1 MKKMTDNMEEA
12 TNKKYSAYNAIY
24 SVDIESRIK
33 NIFWGLFITMIC
45 ILFVPWTQNINTSGI
60 VTTQFQEQRP
70 QQINSVIPGKIIK
83 WWVKE
88 GDFVQK
94 GDTIVELADTKDDYL
109 DPRLIERTN
118 DQLIAK
124 KQKVDF
130 YDNKI
135 SSINGQ
141 LIAIEAGFKLK
152 ESSIRNKIQ
161 QLERKI
167 LIDSAELA
175 AAKIDLEVGTN
186 QFNRAGKML
195 NDGIISLVDYERRT
209 QSFNKAKAGFQE
221 KQQKFLNTKQDVL
234 IARIELNTLKQD
246 VNDKLFKL
254 KGEIASS
261 NTEKST
267 VIAEVAKNENE
278 LSNYRIRGSQ
288 KWLVAPQTGQIIKA
302 KKAGI
307 NEIVKE
313 GEMIVEIVPNV
324 FLYAVELFV
333 KPMDLALLNKG
344 QDVRLQFDGYPA
356 IVFSGWPSSS
366 YGTFA
371 GKISAI
377 ETNRSESGKFR
388 VLIIPDQTVKKWPTN
403 LKIGTGA
410 KGFALLNDVP
420 IWYELWRQ
428 LNGFPPDFYT
438 VEVKGKEKEKGKE
451 RETNEK

>member
-1 MKKMTDNMEEA
+1 MKKELDTIDEE
-12 TNKKYSAYNAIY
+12 TGKKYSAYNSIY
-24 SVDIESRIK
+24 SVDIETRIK
-33 NIFWGLFITMIC
+33 NIFWGLFFVLVF

-70 QQINSVIPGKIIK
+70 QQINSIIPGKIIK

-118 DQLIAK
+118 DQLTAK

-130 YDNKI
+130 YDSKI
-135 SSINGQ
+135 TNINGQ
-141 LIAIEAGFKLK
+141 LVAIEAGFKLQEAAIK
-152 ESSIRNKIQ
+152 NKIQ

-167 LIDSAELA
+167 LIDSAELS

-186 QFNRAGKML
+186 QYNRAGKML

-234 IARIELNTLKQD
+234 IARIDLNSLKQE

-254 KGEIASS
+254 KGDIANS

-288 KWLVAPQTGQIIKA
+288 KWLLAPQTGQIIKA

-313 GEMIVEIVPNV
+313 GEMIVEIVPNS
-324 FLYAVELFV
+324 FKYAVELFV
-333 KPMDLALLNKG
+333 KPMDLALINKG

-356 IVFSGWPSSS
+356 IVFSGWPNSS

-377 ETNRSESGKFR
+377 ETNRNENGQFR
-388 VLIIPDQTVKKWPTN
+388 VLIIPDMTEKNWPSN

-410 KGFALLNDVP
+410 QGFALLNDVP

-438 VEVKGKEKEKGKE
+438 LEVKGKDVKA
-451 RETNEK
+451 NEKK

>member
-1 MKKMTDNMEEA
+1 MKKVLDNIDEE
-12 TNKKYSAYNAIY
+12 TGKKYSAYNSIY

-33 NIFWGLFITMIC
+33 NIFWGLFFVLVF

-70 QQINSVIPGKIIK
+70 QQINSIIPGKIIK

-130 YDNKI
+130 YDSKI
-135 SSINGQ
+135 TNIKGQ
-141 LIAIEAGFKLK
+141 IVAIEEGFKLK
-152 ESSIRNKIQ
+152 ESAIRNKIQ

-167 LIDSAELA
+167 LIDSAELS

-186 QFNRAGKML
+186 QYNRAGKML

-254 KGEIASS
+254 KGDIANS

-307 NEIVKE
+307 NEIV
-313 GEMIVEIVPNV
+313 
-324 FLYAVELFV
+324 
-333 KPMDLALLNKG
+333 
-344 QDVRLQFDGYPA
+344 
-356 IVFSGWPSSS
+356 
-366 YGTFA
+366 
-371 GKISAI
+371 
-377 ETNRSESGKFR
+377 
-388 VLIIPDQTVKKWPTN
+388 TN

-410 KGFALLNDVP
+410 QGFALLNDVP

-438 VEVKGKEKEKGKE
+438 LEVKGKDIKA
-451 RETNEK
+451 NEKK

>member
-1 MKKMTDNMEEA
+1 MKKEFDPIDEA
-12 TNKKYSAYNAIY
+12 ISKKYSAYNAIY
-24 SVDIESRIK
+24 SVDVESRIK
-33 NIFWGLFITMIC
+33 NIFWGLFFGLLF
-45 ILFVPWTQNINTSGI
+45 ILFVPWTQNINTSGV
-60 VTTQFQEQRP
+60 VTTQYQEQRP
-70 QQINSVIPGKIIK
+70 QQINSIIHGKIIK

-130 YDNKI
+130 YDTKI
-135 SSINGQ
+135 TNINGQ
-141 LIAIEAGFKLK
+141 LVAIEAGFKLK
-152 ESSIRNKIQ
+152 EAAIKNKIQ

-175 AAKIDLEVGTN
+175 AANIDLEVSTN
-186 QFNRAGKML
+186 QFNRAGKMW

-234 IARIELNTLKQD
+234 IGKIELNTLKQD

-254 KGEIASS
+254 KGDIANS
-261 NTEKST
+261 NSEKST
-267 VIAEVAKNENE
+267 VLAEVAKNENE

-288 KWLVAPQTGQIIKA
+288 KWLLAPQTGQIIKA

-313 GEMIVEIVPNV
+313 GEMIVEIVPNT

-344 QDVRLQFDGYPA
+344 QDIRLQFDGYPA
-356 IVFSGWPSSS
+356 IVFSGWPNSS

-377 ETNRSESGKFR
+377 ETNRNEYGKFR
-388 VLIIPDQTVKKWPTN
+388 VLIVPDDKEKRWPVN
-403 LKIGTGA
+403 LKIGTGTQ
-410 KGFALLNDVP
+410 GFALLNNVP

-438 VEVKGKEKEKGKE
+438 VEVKGKDTK
-451 RETNEK
+451 TNEKK

>member
-1 MKKMTDNMEEA
+1 MKKVLDNIDEE
-12 TNKKYSAYNAIY
+12 TGKKYSAYNSIY

-33 NIFWGLFITMIC
+33 NIFWGLFFVLIF

-70 QQINSVIPGKIIK
+70 QQINSIIPGKIIK

-124 KQKVDF
+124 KQKVEF

-135 SSINGQ
+135 TNIKGQ
-141 LIAIEAGFKLK
+141 IIAIEEGFKLK
-152 ESSIRNKIQ
+152 EAAIRNKIQ

-175 AAKIDLEVGTN
+175 AANVDLQVGTN
-186 QFNRAGKML
+186 QYNRAGKML

-234 IARIELNTLKQD
+234 IARIDLNTLKQD

-254 KGEIASS
+254 KGDIANS

-288 KWLVAPQTGQIIKA
+288 KWLLAPQTGQIIKA

-313 GEMIVEIVPNV
+313 GEMIVEIVPNS

-333 KPMDLALLNKG
+333 KPMDLALINKG

-356 IVFSGWPSSS
+356 IVFSGWPNSS

-377 ETNRSESGKFR
+377 ETNRNENGQFR
-388 VLIIPDQTVKKWPTN
+388 VLIIPDMTEKNWPSN

-410 KGFALLNDVP
+410 QGFALLNDVP

-438 VEVKGKEKEKGKE
+438 IEVKGKDIKA
-451 RETNEK
+451 NEKK

>member
-1 MKKMTDNMEEA
+1 MKKVLDNIDEE
-12 TNKKYSAYNAIY
+12 TGKKYSAYNSIY

-33 NIFWGLFITMIC
+33 NIFWGLFFVLVF

-70 QQINSVIPGKIIK
+70 QQINSIIPGKIIK

-135 SSINGQ
+135 TNIKGQ
-141 LIAIEAGFKLK
+141 LVAIEEGFKLK
-152 ESSIRNKIQ
+152 EAAIKNKIQ

-167 LIDSAELA
+167 LIDSAELS

-186 QFNRAGKML
+186 QYNRAGKML

-254 KGEIASS
+254 KGDIANS

-288 KWLVAPQTGQIIKA
+288 KWLLAPQTGQIIKA

-313 GEMIVEIVPNV
+313 GEMIVEIVPNS

-333 KPMDLALLNKG
+333 KPMDLALINKG

-356 IVFSGWPSSS
+356 IVFSGWPNSS

-377 ETNRSESGKFR
+377 ETNRNENGQFR
-388 VLIIPDQTVKKWPTN
+388 VLIIPDMTEKNWPSN

-410 KGFALLNDVP
+410 QGFALLNDVP

-438 VEVKGKEKEKGKE
+438 LEVKGKDIKA
-451 RETNEK
+451 NEKK

>member
-1 MKKMTDNMEEA
+1 MKKVLDNIDEE
-12 TNKKYSAYNAIY
+12 TGKKYSAYNSIY

-33 NIFWGLFITMIC
+33 NIFWGLFFVLVF

-70 QQINSVIPGKIIK
+70 QQINSIIPGKIIK

-130 YDNKI
+130 YDSKI
-135 SSINGQ
+135 INIKGQ
-141 LIAIEAGFKLK
+141 IVAIEEGFKLK
-152 ESSIRNKIQ
+152 ESAIRNKIQ

-167 LIDSAELA
+167 LIDSAELS

-186 QFNRAGKML
+186 QYNRAGKML

-254 KGEIASS
+254 KGDIANS

-278 LSNYRIRGSQ
+278 LSNYRIRGGQ

-313 GEMIVEIVPNV
+313 GEMIVEIVPNS
-324 FLYAVELFV
+324 FKYAVELFV
-333 KPMDLALLNKG
+333 KPMDLALINKG

-356 IVFSGWPSSS
+356 IVFSGWPNSS

-377 ETNRSESGKFR
+377 ETNRNENGQFR
-388 VLIIPDQTVKKWPTN
+388 VLIIPDMTEKNWPSN

-410 KGFALLNDVP
+410 QGFALLNDVP

-438 VEVKGKEKEKGKE
+438 LEVKGKDIKA
-451 RETNEK
+451 NEKK

>member
-1 MKKMTDNMEEA
+1 MKKVLDNIDEE
-12 TNKKYSAYNAIY
+12 TGKKYSAYNSIY

-33 NIFWGLFITMIC
+33 NIFWGLFFVLVF

-70 QQINSVIPGKIIK
+70 QQINSIIPGKIIK

-130 YDNKI
+130 YDSKI
-135 SSINGQ
+135 TNIKGQ
-141 LIAIEAGFKLK
+141 IIAIEEGFKLK
-152 ESSIRNKIQ
+152 ESAIRNKIQ

-167 LIDSAELA
+167 LIDSAELS

-186 QFNRAGKML
+186 QYNRAGKML

-254 KGEIASS
+254 KGDIANS
-261 NTEKST
+261 NSEKST

-278 LSNYRIRGSQ
+278 LSNYRIRGGQ

-313 GEMIVEIVPNV
+313 GEMIVEIVPNS
-324 FLYAVELFV
+324 FKYAVELFV
-333 KPMDLALLNKG
+333 KPMDLALINKG

-356 IVFSGWPSSS
+356 IVFSGWPNSS

-377 ETNRSESGKFR
+377 ETNRNENGQFR
-388 VLIIPDQTVKKWPTN
+388 VLIIPDMTEKNWPSN

-410 KGFALLNDVP
+410 QGFALLNDVP

-438 VEVKGKEKEKGKE
+438 LEVKGKDIKA
-451 RETNEK
+451 NEKK

>member
-1 MKKMTDNMEEA
+1 MKKVLDNIDEE
-12 TNKKYSAYNAIY
+12 TGKKYSAYNSIY

-33 NIFWGLFITMIC
+33 NIFWGLFFVLVF

-70 QQINSVIPGKIIK
+70 QQINSIIPGKIIK

-88 GDFVQK
+88 GDYVQK

-109 DPRLIERTN
+109 NPRLIERTN

-135 SSINGQ
+135 TNIKGQ
-141 LIAIEAGFKLK
+141 LVAIEEGFKLK
-152 ESSIRNKIQ
+152 EAAIKNKIQ

-167 LIDSAELA
+167 LIDSAELS

-186 QFNRAGKML
+186 QYNRAGKML

-254 KGEIASS
+254 KGDIANS

-278 LSNYRIRGSQ
+278 LSNYRIRGTQ
-288 KWLVAPQTGQIIKA
+288 KWLLAPQTGQIIKA

-313 GEMIVEIVPNV
+313 GEMIVEIVPNS
-324 FLYAVELFV
+324 FKYAVELFV
-333 KPMDLALLNKG
+333 KPMDLALINKG

-356 IVFSGWPSSS
+356 IVFSGWPNSS

-377 ETNRSESGKFR
+377 ETNRNENGQFR
-388 VLIIPDQTVKKWPTN
+388 VLIIPDMKEKNWPSN

-410 KGFALLNDVP
+410 QGFALLNDVP

-438 VEVKGKEKEKGKE
+438 IEVKGKDIKA
-451 RETNEK
+451 NEKK

>member
-1 MKKMTDNMEEA
+1 MKKMIDNTEEA
-12 TNKKYSAYNAIY
+12 ASKKYSAYNAIY

-33 NIFWGLFITMIC
+33 NIFWGLFFVLVF

-70 QQINSVIPGKIIK
+70 QQINSIIPGKIIK

-118 DQLIAK
+118 DQLVAK

-130 YDNKI
+130 YDSKI
-135 SSINGQ
+135 TNIKGQ
-141 LIAIEAGFKLK
+141 LVAIEEGFKLK
-152 ESSIRNKIQ
+152 EAAIKNKIQ

-186 QFNRAGKML
+186 QYNRAGKML

-246 VNDKLFKL
+246 INDKLFKL
-254 KGEIASS
+254 KGDIANS

-278 LSNYRIRGSQ
+278 LSNYRIRGGQ
-288 KWLVAPQTGQIIKA
+288 KWLLAPQTGQIIKA

-313 GEMIVEIVPNV
+313 GEMIVEIVPNS
-324 FLYAVELFV
+324 FKYAVELFV
-333 KPMDLALLNKG
+333 KPMDLALINKG

-356 IVFSGWPSSS
+356 IVFSGWPNSS
-366 YGTFA
+366 YGTFS

-377 ETNRSESGKFR
+377 ETNRNENGQFR
-388 VLIIPDQTVKKWPTN
+388 VLIIPDMTEKNWPSN

-410 KGFALLNDVP
+410 QGFALLNDVP

-438 VEVKGKEKEKGKE
+438 IEIKGKDIKK
-451 RETNEK
+451 NEKK

>member
-1 MKKMTDNMEEA
+1 MKNMNNNIEEA
-12 TNKKYSAYNAIY
+12 TSKEYSAYKAIY
-24 SVDIESRIK
+24 SVDTESRIK
-33 NIFWGLFITMIC
+33 NIFWGLFILLLI
-45 ILFVPWTQNINTSGI
+45 ILFVPWTQNINTSGV
-60 VTTQFQEQRP
+60 VTTQYQEQRP
-70 QQINSVIPGKIIK
+70 QQINSIIPGKIIK

-130 YDNKI
+130 YDTKI
-135 SSINGQ
+135 SNINGQ

-152 ESSIRNKIQ
+152 EASIRNKIQ

-288 KWLVAPQTGQIIKA
+288 KWLLAPQTGQIIKA

-313 GEMIVEIVPNV
+313 GELIVEIVPNV

-356 IVFSGWPSSS
+356 IVFTGWPNSS

-377 ETNRSESGKFR
+377 ETNRNESGKFR
-388 VLIIPDQTVKKWPTN
+388 VLIVPDQSEKKWPTN
-403 LKIGTGA
+403 LKIGTGV

-438 VEVKGKEKEKGKE
+438 VEVKGKDIK
-451 RETNEK
+451 TNEK

>member
-1 MKKMTDNMEEA
+1 MKKVLDNIEEE
-12 TNKKYSAYNAIY
+12 TGKKYSAYNSIY

-33 NIFWGLFITMIC
+33 NIFWGLFFVLIF

-70 QQINSVIPGKIIK
+70 QQINSIIPGKIIK

-124 KQKVDF
+124 KQKVEF

-135 SSINGQ
+135 TNIKGQ
-141 LIAIEAGFKLK
+141 IIAIEEGFKLK
-152 ESSIRNKIQ
+152 EAAIRNKIQ

-175 AAKIDLEVGTN
+175 AANVDLQVGTN
-186 QFNRAGKML
+186 QYNRAGKML

-234 IARIELNTLKQD
+234 IARIDLNTLKQD

-254 KGEIASS
+254 KGDIANS

-288 KWLVAPQTGQIIKA
+288 KWLLAPQTGQIIKA

-313 GEMIVEIVPNV
+313 GEMIVEIVPNS

-333 KPMDLALLNKG
+333 KPMDLALINKG

-356 IVFSGWPSSS
+356 IVFSGWPNSS

-377 ETNRSESGKFR
+377 ETNRNENGQFR
-388 VLIIPDQTVKKWPTN
+388 VLIIPDQKEKNWPSN

-410 KGFALLNDVP
+410 QGFALLNDVP

-438 VEVKGKEKEKGKE
+438 IEVKGKDIKA
-451 RETNEK
+451 NEKK

>member
-1 MKKMTDNMEEA
+1 MIDNTEEA
-12 TNKKYSAYNAIY
+12 ASKKYSAYNAIY

-33 NIFWGLFITMIC
+33 NIFWVLFFVLVF

-70 QQINSVIPGKIIK
+70 QQINSIIPGKIIK

-118 DQLIAK
+118 DQLVAK

-130 YDNKI
+130 YDSKI
-135 SSINGQ
+135 TNIKGQ
-141 LIAIEAGFKLK
+141 LVAIEEGFKLK
-152 ESSIRNKIQ
+152 EAAIKNKIQ

-186 QFNRAGKML
+186 QYNRAGKML

-246 VNDKLFKL
+246 INDKLFKL
-254 KGEIASS
+254 KGDIANS

-278 LSNYRIRGSQ
+278 LSNYRIRGGQ
-288 KWLVAPQTGQIIKA
+288 KWLLAPQTGQIIKA

-313 GEMIVEIVPNV
+313 GEMIVEIVPNS
-324 FLYAVELFV
+324 FKYAVELFV
-333 KPMDLALLNKG
+333 KPMDLALINKG

-356 IVFSGWPSSS
+356 IVFSGWPNSS

-377 ETNRSESGKFR
+377 ETNRNENGQFR
-388 VLIIPDQTVKKWPTN
+388 VLIIPDMTEKNWPSN

-410 KGFALLNDVP
+410 QGFALLNDVP

-438 VEVKGKEKEKGKE
+438 IEVKGKDIKK
-451 RETNEK
+451 NEKK

>member
-1 MKKMTDNMEEA
+1 MKKEIDTIDEE
-12 TNKKYSAYNAIY
+12 TGKKYSAYNSIY
-24 SVDIESRIK
+24 SVDIETRIK
-33 NIFWGLFITMIC
+33 NIFWGLFFVLVF

-70 QQINSVIPGKIIK
+70 QQINSIIPGKIIK

-118 DQLIAK
+118 DQLTAK

-130 YDNKI
+130 YDSKI
-135 SSINGQ
+135 TNINGQ
-141 LIAIEAGFKLK
+141 LVAIEAGFKLQEAAIK
-152 ESSIRNKIQ
+152 NKIQ

-167 LIDSAELA
+167 LIDSAELS

-186 QFNRAGKML
+186 QYNRAGKML

-234 IARIELNTLKQD
+234 IARIDLNSLKQE

-254 KGEIASS
+254 KGDIANS

-288 KWLVAPQTGQIIKA
+288 KWLLAPQTGQIIKA
-302 KKAGI
+302 KKSGI

-313 GEMIVEIVPNV
+313 GEMIVEIVPNS
-324 FLYAVELFV
+324 FKYAVELFV
-333 KPMDLALLNKG
+333 KPMDLALINKG

-356 IVFSGWPSSS
+356 IVFSGWPNSS

-377 ETNRSESGKFR
+377 ETNRNENGQFR
-388 VLIIPDQTVKKWPTN
+388 VLIIPDMTEKNWPSN

-410 KGFALLNDVP
+410 QGFALLNDVP

-438 VEVKGKEKEKGKE
+438 IEIKGKDIK
-451 RETNEK
+451 TNEKK

>member
-1 MKKMTDNMEEA
+1 MKKELDTIDEE
-12 TNKKYSAYNAIY
+12 TGKKYSAYNSIY
-24 SVDIESRIK
+24 SVDIETRIK
-33 NIFWGLFITMIC
+33 NIFWGLFFVLVF

-70 QQINSVIPGKIIK
+70 QQINSIIPGKIIK

-118 DQLIAK
+118 DQLTAK

-130 YDNKI
+130 YDSKI
-135 SSINGQ
+135 TNINGQ
-141 LIAIEAGFKLK
+141 LVAIEAGFKLQEAAIK
-152 ESSIRNKIQ
+152 NKIQ

-167 LIDSAELA
+167 LIDSAELS

-186 QFNRAGKML
+186 QYNRAGKML

-234 IARIELNTLKQD
+234 IARIDLNSLKQE

-254 KGEIASS
+254 KGDIANS

-288 KWLVAPQTGQIIKA
+288 KWLLAPQTGQIIKA

-313 GEMIVEIVPNV
+313 GEMIVEIVPNS
-324 FLYAVELFV
+324 FKYAVELFV
-333 KPMDLALLNKG
+333 KPMDLALINKG

-356 IVFSGWPSSS
+356 IVFSGWPNSS

-377 ETNRSESGKFR
+377 ETNRNENGQFR
-388 VLIIPDQTVKKWPTN
+388 VLIIPDMTEKNWPSN

-410 KGFALLNDVP
+410 QGFALLNDVP

-438 VEVKGKEKEKGKE
+438 IEIKGKDIK
-451 RETNEK
+451 TNEKK

>member
-1 MKKMTDNMEEA
+1 MKKEIDTIDEE
-12 TNKKYSAYNAIY
+12 TGKKYSAYNSIY

-33 NIFWGLFITMIC
+33 NIFWGLFFVLVF

-70 QQINSVIPGKIIK
+70 QQINSIIPGKIIK

-135 SSINGQ
+135 TNIKGQ
-141 LIAIEAGFKLK
+141 LIAIEEGFKLK
-152 ESSIRNKIQ
+152 EAAIKNKIQ

-175 AAKIDLEVGTN
+175 AANVDLQVGTN
-186 QFNRAGKML
+186 QYNRAGKML

-234 IARIELNTLKQD
+234 IARIDLNTLKQD

-254 KGEIASS
+254 KGDIANS

-288 KWLVAPQTGQIIKA
+288 KWLLAPQTGQIIKA

-313 GEMIVEIVPNV
+313 GEMIVEIVPNS

-333 KPMDLALLNKG
+333 KPMDLALINKG

-356 IVFSGWPSSS
+356 IVFSGWPNSS

-377 ETNRSESGKFR
+377 ETNRNENGQFR
-388 VLIIPDQTVKKWPTN
+388 VLIIPDQKEKNWPSN

-410 KGFALLNDVP
+410 QGFALLNDVP

-438 VEVKGKEKEKGKE
+438 LEVKGKDIKA
-451 RETNEK
+451 NEKK

>member
-1 MKKMTDNMEEA
+1 MKKELDTIDEE
-12 TNKKYSAYNAIY
+12 TGKKYSAYNSIY

-33 NIFWGLFITMIC
+33 NIFWGLLFVLIF

-70 QQINSVIPGKIIK
+70 QQINSIIPGKIIK

-118 DQLIAK
+118 DQLVAK
-124 KQKVDF
+124 KQKVEF

-135 SSINGQ
+135 SNINGQ

-152 ESSIRNKIQ
+152 EAAIKNKIQ

-167 LIDSAELA
+167 LIDSAELS

-186 QFNRAGKML
+186 QYNRAGKML

-246 VNDKLFKL
+246 INDKLFKL
-254 KGEIASS
+254 KGDIANS

-278 LSNYRIRGSQ
+278 LSNYRIRGGQ
-288 KWLVAPQTGQIIKA
+288 KWLLAPQTGQIIKA

-313 GEMIVEIVPNV
+313 GEMIVEIVPNS
-324 FLYAVELFV
+324 FKYAVELFV
-333 KPMDLALLNKG
+333 KPMDLALINKG

-356 IVFSGWPSSS
+356 IVFSGWPNSS

-377 ETNRSESGKFR
+377 ETNRNENGQFR
-388 VLIIPDQTVKKWPTN
+388 VLIIPDEKEKRWPTN

-410 KGFALLNDVP
+410 QGFALLNDVP

-438 VEVKGKEKEKGKE
+438 IEVKGKDIK
-451 RETNEK
+451 TNEKK

>member
-1 MKKMTDNMEEA
+1 MKKEIDTIDEE
-12 TNKKYSAYNAIY
+12 TGKKYSAYNSIY

-33 NIFWGLFITMIC
+33 NIFWGLFFVLVF

-70 QQINSVIPGKIIK
+70 QQINSIIPGKIIK

-118 DQLIAK
+118 DQLTAK
-124 KQKVDF
+124 KQKVEF

-135 SSINGQ
+135 TNIKGQ
-141 LIAIEAGFKLK
+141 LIAIEAGFKLQ
-152 ESSIRNKIQ
+152 ESSIKNKIQ

-175 AAKIDLEVGTN
+175 AANVDLQVGTN
-186 QFNRAGKML
+186 QYNRAGKML

-234 IARIELNTLKQD
+234 IARIELNSLKQE

-254 KGEIASS
+254 KGDIANS

-288 KWLVAPQTGQIIKA
+288 KWLLAPQTGQIIKA

-313 GEMIVEIVPNV
+313 GEMIVEIVPNS

-333 KPMDLALLNKG
+333 KPMDLALINKG

-356 IVFSGWPSSS
+356 IVFSGWPNSS

-377 ETNRSESGKFR
+377 ETNRNENGQFR
-388 VLIIPDQTVKKWPTN
+388 VLIIPDMTEKKWPSN

-410 KGFALLNDVP
+410 QGFALLNDVP

-438 VEVKGKEKEKGKE
+438 IEVKGKDIKA
-451 RETNEK
+451 NEKK

>member
-1 MKKMTDNMEEA
+1 MKKVLDNIDEE
-12 TNKKYSAYNAIY
+12 TGKKYSAYNSIY

-33 NIFWGLFITMIC
+33 NIFWGLFFVLVF

-70 QQINSVIPGKIIK
+70 QQINSIIPGKIIK

-130 YDNKI
+130 YDSKI
-135 SSINGQ
+135 TNIKGQ
-141 LIAIEAGFKLK
+141 IVAIEEGFKLK
-152 ESSIRNKIQ
+152 ESAIRNKIQ

-167 LIDSAELA
+167 LIDSAELS

-186 QFNRAGKML
+186 QYNRAGKML

-246 VNDKLFKL
+246 INDKLFKL
-254 KGEIASS
+254 KGDIANS

-278 LSNYRIRGSQ
+278 LSNYRIRGGQ
-288 KWLVAPQTGQIIKA
+288 KWLLAPQTG
-302 KKAGI
+302 
-307 NEIVKE
+307 
-313 GEMIVEIVPNV
+313 
-324 FLYAVELFV
+324 
-333 KPMDLALLNKG
+333 
-344 QDVRLQFDGYPA
+344 
-356 IVFSGWPSSS
+356 
-366 YGTFA
+366 
-371 GKISAI
+371 
-377 ETNRSESGKFR
+377 
-388 VLIIPDQTVKKWPTN
+388 
-403 LKIGTGA
+403 
-410 KGFALLNDVP
+410 
-420 IWYELWRQ
+420 
-428 LNGFPPDFYT
+428 
-438 VEVKGKEKEKGKE
+438 
-451 RETNEK
+451 

>member
-1 MKKMTDNMEEA
+1 MKQVLDNIDEE
-12 TNKKYSAYNAIY
+12 TGKKYSAYNSIY

-33 NIFWGLFITMIC
+33 NIFWGLLVVLIL
-45 ILFVPWTQNINTSGI
+45 ILFVPWTQNINTSGV

-70 QQINSVIPGKIIK
+70 QQINSIIPGKIIK

-88 GDFVQK
+88 GDYVQK

-118 DQLIAK
+118 DQLTAK

-130 YDNKI
+130 YDSKI
-135 SSINGQ
+135 SNIKGQ

-152 ESSIRNKIQ
+152 EASIKNKIE
-161 QLERKI
+161 QLQRKI

-175 AAKIDLEVGTN
+175 AANIDLQVGTN
-186 QFNRAGKML
+186 QYNRAGKML

-254 KGEIASS
+254 KGDIANS
-261 NTEKST
+261 NSEKST

-288 KWLVAPQTGQIIKA
+288 KWLIAPQTGQIIKA

-313 GEMIVEIVPNV
+313 GEMIVEIVPNS

-356 IVFSGWPSSS
+356 IVFSGWPNSS

-377 ETNRSESGKFR
+377 ETNRNENGQFR
-388 VLIIPDQTVKKWPTN
+388 VLIVPDEKDKKWPSN

-410 KGFALLNDVP
+410 QGFALLNNVP

-428 LNGFPPDFYT
+428 LNGFPPDFYK
-438 VEVKGKEKEKGKE
+438 VEIKGKDNKA
-451 RETNEK
+451 NEKK

>member
-1 MKKMTDNMEEA
+1 MEETA
-12 TNKKYSAYNAIY
+12 SKRYSAYNAIY

-33 NIFWGLFITMIC
+33 NIFWGLLVLLIF

-109 DPRLIERTN
+109 DPKLIERTN
-118 DQLIAK
+118 DQLNAK
-124 KQKVDF
+124 KQKVAF

-135 SSINGQ
+135 SNINGQ

-152 ESSIRNKIQ
+152 ESAIRNKIQ

-288 KWLVAPQTGQIIKA
+288 KWLLAPQTGQIIKA

-313 GEMIVEIVPNV
+313 GEMIVEIVPDA

-377 ETNRSESGKFR
+377 ETNRNEAGKFR
-388 VLIIPDQTVKKWPTN
+388 VLIVPDQHEKKWPTN
-403 LKIGTGA
+403 LKIGTGVQ
-410 KGFALLNDVP
+410 GFALLNNVP

-438 VEVKGKEKEKGKE
+438 IEVKGKDTK
-451 RETNEK
+451 TNEK

>member
-1 MKKMTDNMEEA
+1 MKKVLDNIDEE
-12 TNKKYSAYNAIY
+12 TGKKYSAYNSIY

-33 NIFWGLFITMIC
+33 NIFWGLFFVLIF

-70 QQINSVIPGKIIK
+70 QQINSIIPGKIIK

-118 DQLIAK
+118 DQLTAK

-135 SSINGQ
+135 TNIKGQ
-141 LIAIEAGFKLK
+141 LIAIEEGFKLK
-152 ESSIRNKIQ
+152 EAAIKNKIQ

-167 LIDSAELA
+167 LIDSAELSA
-175 AAKIDLEVGTN
+175 ANVDLQVGTN
-186 QFNRAGKML
+186 QYNRAGKML

-234 IARIELNTLKQD
+234 IARIDLNTLKQD

-254 KGEIASS
+254 KGDIANS

-288 KWLVAPQTGQIIKA
+288 KWLLAPQTGQIIKA

-313 GEMIVEIVPNV
+313 GEMIVEIVPNS

-333 KPMDLALLNKG
+333 KPMDLALINKG

-356 IVFSGWPSSS
+356 IVFSGWPNSS

-377 ETNRSESGKFR
+377 ETNRNENGQFR
-388 VLIIPDQTVKKWPTN
+388 VLVIPDQKEKNWPSN

-410 KGFALLNDVP
+410 QGFALLNDVP

-438 VEVKGKEKEKGKE
+438 IEVKGKDIKA
-451 RETNEK
+451 NEKK

>member
-1 MKKMTDNMEEA
+1 MKKELDTIDEE
-12 TNKKYSAYNAIY
+12 TGKKYSAYNSIY
-24 SVDIESRIK
+24 SVDIETRIK
-33 NIFWGLFITMIC
+33 NIFWGLFFVLVF

-70 QQINSVIPGKIIK
+70 QQINSIIPGKIIK

-118 DQLIAK
+118 DQLTAK

-130 YDNKI
+130 YDSKI
-135 SSINGQ
+135 TNINGQ
-141 LIAIEAGFKLK
+141 LVAIEAGFKLQ
-152 ESSIRNKIQ
+152 EAAIRNKIQ

-167 LIDSAELA
+167 LIDSAELS

-186 QFNRAGKML
+186 QYNRAGKML

-234 IARIELNTLKQD
+234 IARIDLNSLKQE

-254 KGEIASS
+254 KGDIANA

-278 LSNYRIRGSQ
+278 LSNYRIRGGQ
-288 KWLVAPQTGQIIKA
+288 KWLLAPQTGQIIKA

-313 GEMIVEIVPNV
+313 GEMIVEIVPNS
-324 FLYAVELFV
+324 FKYAVELFI
-333 KPMDLALLNKG
+333 KPMDLALINKG

-356 IVFSGWPSSS
+356 IVFSGWPNSS

-377 ETNRSESGKFR
+377 ETNRNESGQFR
-388 VLIIPDQTVKKWPTN
+388 VLIIPDMTEKNWPSN

-410 KGFALLNDVP
+410 QGFALLNDVP

-438 VEVKGKEKEKGKE
+438 LEVKGKDIKK
-451 RETNEK
+451 NEKK

>member
-1 MKKMTDNMEEA
+1 MKKEIDTIDEE
-12 TNKKYSAYNAIY
+12 TGKKYSAYNSIY

-33 NIFWGLFITMIC
+33 NIFWGLFFVLVF

-70 QQINSVIPGKIIK
+70 QQINSIIPGKIIK

-118 DQLIAK
+118 DQLVAK

-130 YDNKI
+130 YDSKI
-135 SSINGQ
+135 TNIKGQ
-141 LIAIEAGFKLK
+141 LVAIEEGFKLK
-152 ESSIRNKIQ
+152 EAAIKNKIQ

-186 QFNRAGKML
+186 QYNRAGKML

-246 VNDKLFKL
+246 INDKLFKL
-254 KGEIASS
+254 KGDIANS

-278 LSNYRIRGSQ
+278 LSNYRIRGGQ
-288 KWLVAPQTGQIIKA
+288 KWLLAPQTGQIIKA

-313 GEMIVEIVPNV
+313 GEMIVEIVPNS
-324 FLYAVELFV
+324 FKYAVELFV
-333 KPMDLALLNKG
+333 KPMDLALINKG

-356 IVFSGWPSSS
+356 IVFSGWPNSS

-377 ETNRSESGKFR
+377 ETNRNENGQFR
-388 VLIIPDQTVKKWPTN
+388 VLIIPDQKEKNWPSN

-410 KGFALLNDVP
+410 QGFALLNDVP

-438 VEVKGKEKEKGKE
+438 VEVKRKDTKK
-451 RETNEK
+451 NEKK

>member
-1 MKKMTDNMEEA
+1 MIDNTEEA
-12 TNKKYSAYNAIY
+12 ASKKYSAYNAIY

-33 NIFWGLFITMIC
+33 NIFWGLFFVLVF

-70 QQINSVIPGKIIK
+70 QQINSIIPGKIIK

-118 DQLIAK
+118 DQLVAK

-130 YDNKI
+130 YDSKI
-135 SSINGQ
+135 TNIKGQ
-141 LIAIEAGFKLK
+141 LVAIEEGFKLK
-152 ESSIRNKIQ
+152 EAAIKNKIQ

-186 QFNRAGKML
+186 QYNRAGKML

-246 VNDKLFKL
+246 INDKLFKL
-254 KGEIASS
+254 KGDIANS

-278 LSNYRIRGSQ
+278 LSNYRIRGGQ
-288 KWLVAPQTGQIIKA
+288 KWLLAPQTGQIIKA

-313 GEMIVEIVPNV
+313 GEMIVEIVPNS
-324 FLYAVELFV
+324 FKYAVELFV
-333 KPMDLALLNKG
+333 KPMDLALINKG

-356 IVFSGWPSSS
+356 IVFSGWPNSS

-377 ETNRSESGKFR
+377 ETNRNENGQFR
-388 VLIIPDQTVKKWPTN
+388 VLIIPDMTEKNWPSN

-410 KGFALLNDVP
+410 QGFALLNDVP

-438 VEVKGKEKEKGKE
+438 IEVKGKDIKK
-451 RETNEK
+451 NEKK

>member
-1 MKKMTDNMEEA
+1 MKKVLDNIDEE
-12 TNKKYSAYNAIY
+12 TGKKYAAYNSIY

-33 NIFWGLFITMIC
+33 NIFWGLFFVLVF

-70 QQINSVIPGKIIK
+70 QQINSIIPGKIIK

-88 GDFVQK
+88 GDYVQK

-118 DQLIAK
+118 DQLNAK

-135 SSINGQ
+135 TNIKGQ
-141 LIAIEAGFKLK
+141 LVAIEEGFKLK
-152 ESSIRNKIQ
+152 EAAIKNKIQ

-167 LIDSAELA
+167 LIDSAELS

-186 QFNRAGKML
+186 QYNRAGKML

-254 KGEIASS
+254 KGDIANS

-278 LSNYRIRGSQ
+278 LSNYRIRGTQ
-288 KWLVAPQTGQIIKA
+288 KWLLAPQTGQIIKA

-313 GEMIVEIVPNV
+313 GEMIVEIVPNS
-324 FLYAVELFV
+324 FKYAVELFV
-333 KPMDLALLNKG
+333 KPMDLALINKG

-356 IVFSGWPSSS
+356 IVFSGWPNSS

-377 ETNRSESGKFR
+377 ETNRNENGQFR
-388 VLIIPDQTVKKWPTN
+388 VLIIPDTKEKNWPSN

-410 KGFALLNDVP
+410 QGFALLNDVP

-438 VEVKGKEKEKGKE
+438 IEVKGKDIKA
-451 RETNEK
+451 NEKK

>member
-1 MKKMTDNMEEA
+1 MKKVLDNIDEE
-12 TNKKYSAYNAIY
+12 TGKKYSAYNSIY

-33 NIFWGLFITMIC
+33 NIFWGMFFVLIFV
-45 ILFVPWTQNINTSGI
+45 LFVPWTQNINTSGI

-70 QQINSVIPGKIIK
+70 QQINSIIPGKIVK

-124 KQKVDF
+124 KQKVEF
-130 YDNKI
+130 YDKKI
-135 SSINGQ
+135 TNIKGQ
-141 LIAIEAGFKLK
+141 LIAIEAGFKLQ
-152 ESSIRNKIQ
+152 ESSIKNKIQ

-175 AAKIDLEVGTN
+175 AANVDLQVGTN
-186 QFNRAGKML
+186 QYNRAGKML

-234 IARIELNTLKQD
+234 IARIELNSLKQE

-254 KGEIASS
+254 KGDIANS

-288 KWLVAPQTGQIIKA
+288 KWLLAPQTGQIIKA

-313 GEMIVEIVPNV
+313 GEMIVEIVPNS
-324 FLYAVELFV
+324 FLYAVELFI
-333 KPMDLALLNKG
+333 KPMDLALINKG

-356 IVFSGWPSSS
+356 IVFSGWPNSS

-377 ETNRSESGKFR
+377 ETNRNENGQFR
-388 VLIIPDQTVKKWPTN
+388 VLIIPDQKEKNWPSN

-410 KGFALLNDVP
+410 QGFALLNDVP

-438 VEVKGKEKEKGKE
+438 IEVKGKDIKA
-451 RETNEK
+451 NEKK

>member
-1 MKKMTDNMEEA
+1 MKKVLDNIDEE
-12 TNKKYSAYNAIY
+12 TGKKYSAYNSIY

-33 NIFWGLFITMIC
+33 NIFWGLFFVLIF

-70 QQINSVIPGKIIK
+70 QQINSIIPGKIIK

-109 DPRLIERTN
+109 DPKLIERTN

-124 KQKVDF
+124 KQVVEF

-135 SSINGQ
+135 TNINGQ
-141 LIAIEAGFKLK
+141 IVAIEEGFKLK
-152 ESSIRNKIQ
+152 EAAIRNTIQ

-175 AAKIDLEVGTN
+175 AANVDLQVGTN
-186 QFNRAGKML
+186 QYNRAGKML

-234 IARIELNTLKQD
+234 IARIDLNTLKQD

-254 KGEIASS
+254 KGDIANS

-288 KWLVAPQTGQIIKA
+288 KWLLAPQTGQIIKA

-313 GEMIVEIVPNV
+313 GEMIVEIVPNS

-333 KPMDLALLNKG
+333 KPMDLALINKG

-356 IVFSGWPSSS
+356 IVFSGWPNSS

-377 ETNRSESGKFR
+377 ETNRNENGQFR
-388 VLIIPDQTVKKWPTN
+388 VLIIPDQ
-403 LKIGTGA
+403 
-410 KGFALLNDVP
+410 
-420 IWYELWRQ
+420 
-428 LNGFPPDFYT
+428 
-438 VEVKGKEKEKGKE
+438 KEKNGHPI
-451 RETNEK
+451 

>member
-1 MKKMTDNMEEA
+1 MIDNTEEA
-12 TNKKYSAYNAIY
+12 ASKKYSAYNAIY

-33 NIFWGLFITMIC
+33 NIFWGLFFVLVF

-70 QQINSVIPGKIIK
+70 QQINSIIPGKIIK

-118 DQLIAK
+118 DQLVAK

-130 YDNKI
+130 YDSKI
-135 SSINGQ
+135 TNIKGQ
-141 LIAIEAGFKLK
+141 LVAIEEGFKLK
-152 ESSIRNKIQ
+152 EAAIKNKIQ

-186 QFNRAGKML
+186 QYNRAGKML

-246 VNDKLFKL
+246 INDKLFKL
-254 KGEIASS
+254 KGDIANS

-278 LSNYRIRGSQ
+278 LSNYRIRGGQ
-288 KWLVAPQTGQIIKA
+288 KWLLAPQTGQIIKA

-313 GEMIVEIVPNV
+313 GEMIVEIVPNS
-324 FLYAVELFV
+324 FKYAVELFV
-333 KPMDLALLNKG
+333 KPMDLALINKG

-356 IVFSGWPSSS
+356 IVFSGWPNSS

-377 ETNRSESGKFR
+377 ETNRNENGQFR
-388 VLIIPDQTVKKWPTN
+388 VLIIPDMTEKNWPSN

-410 KGFALLNDVP
+410 QGFALLNDVP

-438 VEVKGKEKEKGKE
+438 VEVKGKDIKK
-451 RETNEK
+451 NEKK

>member
-1 MKKMTDNMEEA
+1 MKKVLDNIDEE
-12 TNKKYSAYNAIY
+12 TGKKYSAYNSIY

-33 NIFWGLFITMIC
+33 NIFWGLFFVLIF

-70 QQINSVIPGKIIK
+70 QQINSIIPGKIIK

-130 YDNKI
+130 YDSKI
-135 SSINGQ
+135 TNIKGQ
-141 LIAIEAGFKLK
+141 IVAIEEGFKLK
-152 ESSIRNKIQ
+152 ESAIRNKIQ

-167 LIDSAELA
+167 LIDSAELS

-186 QFNRAGKML
+186 QYNRAGKML

-254 KGEIASS
+254 KGDIANS

-278 LSNYRIRGSQ
+278 LSNYRIRGGQ

-313 GEMIVEIVPNV
+313 GEMIVEIVPNS
-324 FLYAVELFV
+324 FKYAVELFV
-333 KPMDLALLNKG
+333 KPMDLALINKG

-356 IVFSGWPSSS
+356 IVFSGWPNSS

-377 ETNRSESGKFR
+377 ETNRNENGQFR
-388 VLIIPDQTVKKWPTN
+388 VLIIPDMTEKNWPSN

-410 KGFALLNDVP
+410 QGFALLNDVP

-438 VEVKGKEKEKGKE
+438 IEVKGKDIKA
-451 RETNEK
+451 NEKK

>member
-1 MKKMTDNMEEA
+1 MKKVLDNIDEE
-12 TNKKYSAYNAIY
+12 TGKKYSAYNSIY

-33 NIFWGLFITMIC
+33 NIFWGLFFVLIF

-70 QQINSVIPGKIIK
+70 QQINSIIPGKIIK

-118 DQLIAK
+118 DQLTAK

-135 SSINGQ
+135 TNIKGQ
-141 LIAIEAGFKLK
+141 LIAIEEGFKLK
-152 ESSIRNKIQ
+152 EAAIRNKIQ

-175 AAKIDLEVGTN
+175 AANVDLQVGTN
-186 QFNRAGKML
+186 QYNRAGKML

-234 IARIELNTLKQD
+234 IARIDLNTLKQD

-254 KGEIASS
+254 KGDIANS

-288 KWLVAPQTGQIIKA
+288 KWLLAPQTGQIIKA

-313 GEMIVEIVPNV
+313 GEMIVEIVPNS

-333 KPMDLALLNKG
+333 KPMDLALINKG

-356 IVFSGWPSSS
+356 IVFSGWPNSS

-377 ETNRSESGKFR
+377 ETNRNENGQFR
-388 VLIIPDQTVKKWPTN
+388 VLIIPDQKEKNWPSN

-410 KGFALLNDVP
+410 QGFALLNDVP

-438 VEVKGKEKEKGKE
+438 IEVKGKDIKA
-451 RETNEK
+451 NEKK

>member
-1 MKKMTDNMEEA
+1 MKKEFDPIDEA
-12 TNKKYSAYNAIY
+12 ISKKYSAYNAIY
-24 SVDIESRIK
+24 SVDVESRIK
-33 NIFWGLFITMIC
+33 NIFWGLFFGLLF
-45 ILFVPWTQNINTSGI
+45 ILFVPWTQNINTSGV
-60 VTTQFQEQRP
+60 VTTQYQEQRP
-70 QQINSVIPGKIIK
+70 QQINSIIPGKIIK

-130 YDNKI
+130 YDTKI
-135 SSINGQ
+135 TNINGQ
-141 LIAIEAGFKLK
+141 LVAIEAGFKLK
-152 ESSIRNKIQ
+152 EAAIKNKIQ

-175 AAKIDLEVGTN
+175 AANIDLEVSTN
-186 QFNRAGKML
+186 QFNRAGKMW

-234 IARIELNTLKQD
+234 IGKIELNTLKQD

-254 KGEIASS
+254 KGDIANS
-261 NTEKST
+261 NSEKST
-267 VIAEVAKNENE
+267 VLAEVAKNENE

-288 KWLVAPQTGQIIKA
+288 KWLLAPQTGQIIKA

-313 GEMIVEIVPNV
+313 GEMIVEIVPNT

-344 QDVRLQFDGYPA
+344 QDIRLQFDGYPA
-356 IVFSGWPSSS
+356 IVFSGWPNSS

-377 ETNRSESGKFR
+377 ETNRNEYGKFR
-388 VLIIPDQTVKKWPTN
+388 VLIVPDDKEKRWPVN
-403 LKIGTGA
+403 LKIGTGTQ
-410 KGFALLNDVP
+410 GFALLNNVP

-438 VEVKGKEKEKGKE
+438 VEVKGKDTK
-451 RETNEK
+451 TNEKK

>member
-1 MKKMTDNMEEA
+1 MKKEIDTIDEE
-12 TNKKYSAYNAIY
+12 TGKKYSAYNSIY

-33 NIFWGLFITMIC
+33 NIFWGLFFVLVF

-70 QQINSVIPGKIIK
+70 QQINSIIPGKIIK

-130 YDNKI
+130 YDSKI
-135 SSINGQ
+135 TNINGQ
-141 LIAIEAGFKLK
+141 LIAIEAGFKLQ
-152 ESSIRNKIQ
+152 EAAIRNKIQ

-167 LIDSAELA
+167 LIDSAELS

-186 QFNRAGKML
+186 QYNRAGKML

-234 IARIELNTLKQD
+234 IARIDLNSLKQE

-254 KGEIASS
+254 KGDIANA

-278 LSNYRIRGSQ
+278 LSNYRIRGGQ
-288 KWLVAPQTGQIIKA
+288 KWLLAPQTGQIIKA

-313 GEMIVEIVPNV
+313 GEMIVEIVPNS
-324 FLYAVELFV
+324 FKYAVELFV
-333 KPMDLALLNKG
+333 KPMDLALINKG

-356 IVFSGWPSSS
+356 IVFSGWPNSS

-377 ETNRSESGKFR
+377 ETNRNENGQFR
-388 VLIIPDQTVKKWPTN
+388 VLIIPDMTEKNWPSN

-410 KGFALLNDVP
+410 QGFALLNDVP

-438 VEVKGKEKEKGKE
+438 LEVKGKDIKK
-451 RETNEK
+451 NEKK

>member
-1 MKKMTDNMEEA
+1 MKKVLDNIDEE
-12 TNKKYSAYNAIY
+12 TGKKYSAYNSIY

-33 NIFWGLFITMIC
+33 NIFWGLFFVLVF

-70 QQINSVIPGKIIK
+70 QQINSIIPGKIIK

-130 YDNKI
+130 YDSKI
-135 SSINGQ
+135 TNIKGQ
-141 LIAIEAGFKLK
+141 IVAIEEGFKLK
-152 ESSIRNKIQ
+152 ESAIRNKIQ

-167 LIDSAELA
+167 LIDSAELS

-186 QFNRAGKML
+186 QYNRAGKML

-254 KGEIASS
+254 KGDIANS

-278 LSNYRIRGSQ
+278 LSNYRIRGGQ

-313 GEMIVEIVPNV
+313 GEMIVEIVPNS
-324 FLYAVELFV
+324 FKYAVELFV
-333 KPMDLALLNKG
+333 KPMDLALINKG

-356 IVFSGWPSSS
+356 IVFSGWPNSS

-377 ETNRSESGKFR
+377 ETNRNENGQFR
-388 VLIIPDQTVKKWPTN
+388 VLIIPDMTEKNWPSN

-410 KGFALLNDVP
+410 QGFALLNDVP

-438 VEVKGKEKEKGKE
+438 LEVKGKDLKA
-451 RETNEK
+451 NEKK

>member
-1 MKKMTDNMEEA
+1 MKQVLDNIDEA
-12 TNKKYSAYNAIY
+12 TGKKYSAYNSIY

-33 NIFWGLFITMIC
+33 NIFWGLLIVLIL
-45 ILFVPWTQNINTSGI
+45 ILFVPWTQNINTSGV

-70 QQINSVIPGKIIK
+70 QQINSIIPGKIIK

-88 GDFVQK
+88 GDYVQK

-118 DQLIAK
+118 DQLVAK

-130 YDNKI
+130 YDSKI
-135 SSINGQ
+135 SNINGQ

-152 ESSIRNKIQ
+152 EASIKNKIQ

-167 LIDSAELA
+167 LIDSADLS

-186 QFNRAGKML
+186 QYNRAGKML

-254 KGEIASS
+254 KGDIANANS
-261 NTEKST
+261 EKST

-313 GEMIVEIVPNV
+313 GEMIVEIVPNS

-356 IVFSGWPSSS
+356 IVFSGWPNSS

-377 ETNRSESGKFR
+377 ETNRNENGQFR
-388 VLIIPDQTVKKWPTN
+388 VLIVPDEKDKNWPSN

-410 KGFALLNDVP
+410 QGFALLNNVP

-428 LNGFPPDFYT
+428 LNGFPPDFYK
-438 VEVKGKEKEKGKE
+438 VEIKGKDIKA
-451 RETNEK
+451 NEKK

>member
-1 MKKMTDNMEEA
+1 MKKVLDNIDEE
-12 TNKKYSAYNAIY
+12 TGKKYSAYNSIY

-33 NIFWGLFITMIC
+33 NIFWGMFFVLIF

-70 QQINSVIPGKIIK
+70 QQINSIIPGKIIK

-118 DQLIAK
+118 DQLTAK

-135 SSINGQ
+135 TNIKGQ
-141 LIAIEAGFKLK
+141 LIAIEEGFKLK
-152 ESSIRNKIQ
+152 EAAIRNKIQ

-175 AAKIDLEVGTN
+175 AANVDLQVGTN
-186 QFNRAGKML
+186 QYNRAGKML

-234 IARIELNTLKQD
+234 IARIDLNTLKQD

-254 KGEIASS
+254 KGDIANS

-288 KWLVAPQTGQIIKA
+288 KWLLAPQTGQIIKA

-313 GEMIVEIVPNV
+313 GEMIVEIVPNS

-333 KPMDLALLNKG
+333 KPMDLALINKG

-356 IVFSGWPSSS
+356 IVFSGWPNSS

-377 ETNRSESGKFR
+377 ETNRNENGQFR
-388 VLIIPDQTVKKWPTN
+388 VLIIPDMTEKNWPSN

-410 KGFALLNDVP
+410 QGFALLNDVP

-438 VEVKGKEKEKGKE
+438 IEVKGKDIKA
-451 RETNEK
+451 NEKK

>member
-1 MKKMTDNMEEA
+1 MKKVLDNIDEE
-12 TNKKYSAYNAIY
+12 TGKKYSAYNSIY

-33 NIFWGLFITMIC
+33 NIFWGLFFVLIF

-70 QQINSVIPGKIIK
+70 QQINSIIPGKIIK

-124 KQKVDF
+124 KQKVEF

-135 SSINGQ
+135 TNIKGQ
-141 LIAIEAGFKLK
+141 IVAIEEGFKLK
-152 ESSIRNKIQ
+152 EAAIRNKIQ

-175 AAKIDLEVGTN
+175 AANVDLQVGTN
-186 QFNRAGKML
+186 QYNRAGKML

-234 IARIELNTLKQD
+234 IARIDLNTLKQD

-254 KGEIASS
+254 KGDIANS

-288 KWLVAPQTGQIIKA
+288 KWLLAPQTGQIIKA

-313 GEMIVEIVPNV
+313 GEMIVEIVPNS

-333 KPMDLALLNKG
+333 KPMDLALINKG

-356 IVFSGWPSSS
+356 IVFSGWPNSS

-377 ETNRSESGKFR
+377 ETNRNENGQFR
-388 VLIIPDQTVKKWPTN
+388 VLIIPDMTEKNWPSN

-410 KGFALLNDVP
+410 QGFALLNDVP

-438 VEVKGKEKEKGKE
+438 IEVKGKDIKA
-451 RETNEK
+451 NEKK

>member
-1 MKKMTDNMEEA
+1 MKKVLDNIDEE
-12 TNKKYSAYNAIY
+12 TGKKYSAYNSIY

-33 NIFWGLFITMIC
+33 NIFWGLFFVLVF

-70 QQINSVIPGKIIK
+70 QQINSIIPGKIIK

-130 YDNKI
+130 YDSKI
-135 SSINGQ
+135 SNIKGQ
-141 LIAIEAGFKLK
+141 LVAIEEGFKLK
-152 ESSIRNKIQ
+152 ESAIRNKIQ
-161 QLERKI
+161 QLERNI
-167 LIDSAELA
+167 LIDSAELS

-186 QFNRAGKML
+186 QYNRAGKML

-254 KGEIASS
+254 KGDIANS

-278 LSNYRIRGSQ
+278 LSNYRIRGGQ

-313 GEMIVEIVPNV
+313 GEMIVEIVPNS
-324 FLYAVELFV
+324 FKYAVELFV
-333 KPMDLALLNKG
+333 KPMDLALINKG

-356 IVFSGWPSSS
+356 IVFSGWPNSS

-377 ETNRSESGKFR
+377 ETNRNENGQFR
-388 VLIIPDQTVKKWPTN
+388 VLIIPDMTVKNWPSN

-410 KGFALLNDVP
+410 QGFALLNDVP

-438 VEVKGKEKEKGKE
+438 LEVKGKDIKA
-451 RETNEK
+451 NEKK